1 MDIYSILT
9 IIVSL
14 AALLGY
20 INSRYIHMPTT
31 IAIMSGSLL
40 FSLLLIVIGQF
51 GFHGLETKIAAHLSR
66 IDFHA
71 LLIQG
76 MLSYLLFAGALT
88 IDINSLRERK
98 WEIAV
103 LASFSTIASTVMIGG
118 IVFYFMRVLHI
129 ELPFIYCLLFG
140 ALISPTDPIAV
151 LAIFKEVKA
160 SKQLNV
166 TVSGESLFNDGV
178 AIVLFLT
185 IYEVA
190 FHAQT
195 PTFHSIMSLF
205 LQQAIGGIAYG
216 ICLGLLGYQLI
227 KNLDDY
233 KVEILITLGMVTGGY
248 TLAGFLGVSGP
259 LAMVVSGIFIGNKGR
274 QFAMSRAIRHN
285 LENFWELIDE
295 ILNAVLFLMM
305 GLELLV
311 IEHDFHHIFISL
323 AAIVIV
329 LAVRFITVAIP
340 MSLFKLKRNY
350 APYFIGIL
358 VWGGL
363 RGGLAVAL
371 ALALPSSPYRSLI
384 MTMTYAIVVF
394 SVIIQGLTVKPLVQ
408 MSQNKA
414 RAIRS

>member
-9 IIVSL
+9 VIVSF

-20 INSRYIHMPTT
+20 FNSRYIHMPTT
-31 IAIMSGSLL
+31 IAIMSGSLV
-40 FSLLLIVIGQF
+40 FSMVLIIVGQF
-51 GFHGLETKIAAHLSR
+51 GFHSLEQQIAGHLGR

-88 IDINSLRERK
+88 IDISSLRQRK

-103 LASFSTIASTVMIGG
+103 LASFSTITSTVLIGG
-118 IVFYFMRVLHI
+118 AVYYFLHAVHI
-129 ELPFIYCLLFG
+129 DMPFIYCLLFG

-151 LAIFKEVKA
+151 LAIFKDVKA
-160 SKQLNV
+160 SKELNV

-178 AIVLFLT
+178 AIVVFLT
-185 IYEVA
+185 LYQVA
-190 FHAQT
+190 FSSQA
-195 PTFHSIMSLF
+195 PTFNSVLSLF
-205 LQQAIGGIAYG
+205 LQQAVGGIAYG
-216 ICLGLLGYQLI
+216 ICLGLVGYQLI
-227 KNLDDY
+227 RNLDDY
-233 KVEILITLGMVTGGY
+233 KVEILITLAMVTGGY
-248 TLAGFLGVSGP
+248 TLATYLGVSGP

-274 QFAMSRAIRHN
+274 QFAMSRAIRNN

-295 ILNAVLFLMM
+295 ILNAVLFFLM

-311 IEHDFHHIFISL
+311 IEHDVHHIFIGL
-323 AAIVIV
+323 AAIAIV
-329 LAVRFITVAIP
+329 LAIRFITVAIP
-340 MSLFKLKRNY
+340 ISLFKLKRTY
-350 APYFIGIL
+350 SPYFISIL

-371 ALALPSSPYRSLI
+371 ALALPASPYRSII

-394 SVIIQGLTVKPLVQ
+394 SVIVQGLTVKPLVQ
-408 MSQNKA
+408 KSQRKA
-414 RAIRS
+414 RA